1 MARYVIVLEEGG
13 CGPPDGWEMRG
24 VLDPRSLGEGQAAA
38 WEKLCQEVVAWAQT
52 GVKVALEVFICV
64 IGDELM
70 VPPDRSSLTRLLRQ
84 ARDYSWAAKVFLVVT
99 QHLRPEK
106 ITLDGKESRE
116 LWLRAAFEGKALDI
130 LQVEFDPERPE
141 LIKREALRSAA
152 DQAYAR
158 HEALAI
164 HTLSDGAWFCI
175 VDPAQKQLQWFLSTW
190 MQGAQA
196 IGLEE
201 NPNLV
206 IVIDDLRES
215 KQRAAVRKALRHNP
229 MGRHLVVTLCP
240 APELQGICQSLKLPA
255 PIELRGPFELWYFML
270 RLNEGRRS
278 LRLRPA
284 KEIEP
289 TDSLGANSNGCT
301 FPVELEGSPVFDPGG
316 EGDPPI
322 VVITS
327 AFNPEEP
334 GQCFDAARD
343 VGWFVERCP
352 LGHRVLVEPAMT
364 LGRLFQVMER
374 WRDFNVWVHLGH
386 ADGADGLEEAG
397 TDRMATPQEVL
408 RCFQG
413 REHGLAL
420 AMFLSC
426 RSAPIAAL
434 FAQAGAGV
442 AIGFEEEVESDMCR
456 ELAVEVLNAM
466 LADGTGQASIL
477 RGFSLGCHRI
487 EVQEESPSL
496 PVAYYPRLS

>member
-13 CGPPDGWEMRG
+13 CGPPDGWETRG
-24 VLDPRSLGEGQAAA
+24 VLDPRSLGEGQAPA
-38 WEKLCQEVVAWAQT
+38 WEKLCREVVAWAQT
-52 GVKVALEVFICV
+52 GVRVALEVFICV
-64 IGDELM
+64 VGDELM

-99 QHLRPEK
+99 QRLRPEK
-106 ITLDGKESRE
+106 IVLDGKESRE
-116 LWLRAAFEGKALDI
+116 LWLRAAFDGKALDV
-130 LQVEFDPERPE
+130 LQVDFDPKRPE
-141 LIKREALRSAA
+141 LIRKETLRSAA

-164 HTLSDGAWFCI
+164 QALAGEAWFCI
-175 VDPAQKQLQWFLSTW
+175 VDPAQKPLQRFLSTW
-190 MQGAQA
+190 MPGAQA
-196 IGLEE
+196 TPEE
-201 NPNLV
+201 SRNLI
-206 IVIDDLRES
+206 IVIDDLREG
-215 KQRAAVRKALRHNP
+215 KQRATVKNVLRHHP

-270 RLNEGRRS
+270 RLNEGNRT
-278 LRLRPA
+278 LRLGSA
-284 KEIEP
+284 KELDP
-289 TDSLGANSNGCT
+289 ADSFEVHANECAW
-301 FPVELEGSPVFDPGG
+301 PVELESPPVFHPGG
-316 EGDPPI
+316 DGDPPI

-334 GQCFDAARD
+334 GQCFEAARD
-343 VGWFVERCP
+343 VGRFVERCP

-374 WRDFNVWVHLGH
+374 WQDFNVWVHLGH
-386 ADGADGLEEAG
+386 GDGAHGLEEAG

-434 FAQAGAGV
+434 FAKAGAGV

-466 LADGTGQASIL
+466 LAEGTGQASIL
-477 RGFSLGCHRI
+477 GGFSLGCHRI